1 MYILMGILTV
11 IIFLTV
17 FDFSSKSSRRQDR

>member
-1 MYILMGILTV
+1 LF

-17 FDFSSKSSRRQDR
+17 YFAVL

>member
-1 MYILMGILTV
+1 M

-17 FDFSSKSSRRQDR
+17 F

>member
-17 FDFSSKSSRRQDR
+17 FNFSTKSSRRPGR